1 MMPWSAWIVV
11 AAIIVS
17 LTSYGAFLTLI
28 VISPW
33 IALGSYVWEWLPNET
48 VSIASAVGIKPQYVW
63 PSITALA
70 VIFARGELARRKS
83 WVSLYLH
90 AVILLAGLFVAG
102 AIAITRL
109 RGFAGV

>member
-1 MMPWSAWIVV
+1 MPWSVWLVL

-17 LTSYGAFLTLI
+17 LTSYGALLTLI
-28 VISPW
+28 LISPW

-48 VSIASAVGIKPQYVW
+48 GSIADAMGIKPQYVW

-70 VIFARGELARRKS
+70 AIFALAELARRKS
-83 WVSLYLH
+83 WVGLYLH
-90 AVILLAGLFVAG
+90 AVILLAGLFIAG